1 MPRATSS
8 LCSSGRTHRRA
19 EARATLRDVTERFA
33 EVKSRTSVDNL
44 LRTVQQHHVQ
54 LSALADTKASLIITI
69 SSIVLT
75 IALSRAGDPQLR
87 AALLTLA
94 VACLLALLLAIVAV
108 LPTFAP
114 TKRGRSRNL
123 LFFGH
128 FSDLSEEEY
137 LDQMERVLVSDP
149 TLYDTALRD
158 IYALGTYLYRKKYR
172 FLRMAYVALLTGFI
186 LATVVEVYVVWHLE
200 ILPR

>member
-1 MPRATSS
+1 
-8 LCSSGRTHRRA
+8 
-19 EARATLRDVTERFA
+19 VNRF
-33 EVKSRTSVDNL
+33 ENVRSRTSVDNL

-54 LSALADTKASLIITI
+54 LSGLADTKASLIITI

-94 VACLLALLLAIVAV
+94 VACLLALLLAIFAV

-114 TKRGRSRNL
+114 RAVRRGHVSRNL

-128 FSDLSEEEY
+128 FGTLSEDEF
-137 LDQMERVLVSDP
+137 LDEMERVMNSDP
-149 TLYDTALRD
+149 LLYETALRD
-158 IYALGTYLYRKKYR
+158 IYSLGTYLYRKKYR

-186 LATVVEVYVVWHLE
+186 LATAVEVVWVVWWG
-200 ILPR
+200 

>member
-1 MPRATSS
+1 MN
-8 LCSSGRTHRRA
+8 
-19 EARATLRDVTERFA
+19 RF
-33 EVKSRTSVDNL
+33 ENVRSRTSVDNL

-54 LSALADTKASLIITI
+54 LSGLADTKASLIITI

-75 IALSRAGDPQLR
+75 IALSRSGDRELR

-94 VACLLALLLAIVAV
+94 VACLLALLLAIFAV

-114 TKRGRSRNL
+114 RRVRRGSASRNL

-128 FSDLSEEEY
+128 FGTLTEEEF
-137 LDQMERVLVSDP
+137 LDEMERVMSADP
-149 TLYDTALRD
+149 LLYETALRD
-158 IYALGTYLYRKKYR
+158 IYSLGTYLYRKKYR

-186 LATVVEVYVVWHLE
+186 ASTAVAVYAMWGG
-200 ILPR
+200 

>member
-1 MPRATSS
+1 MQ
-8 LCSSGRTHRRA
+8 
-19 EARATLRDVTERFA
+19 RF
-33 EVKSRTSVDNL
+33 ESVEPRTSVDNL

-54 LSALADTKASLIITI
+54 LSTLADTKASLIITI

-75 IALSRAGDPQLR
+75 ISLSRAGDPSLR

-94 VACLLALLLAIVAV
+94 VACLLALLLAIFAV

-114 TKRGRSRNL
+114 RGVRRGTVSRNL

-128 FSDLSEEEY
+128 FGTLTEDQF
-137 LDQMERVLVSDP
+137 LDEMERVMQSDP
-149 TLYDTALRD
+149 LLYETALRD
-158 IYALGTYLYRKKYR
+158 IYSLGTYLYRKKFR

-186 LATVVEVYVVWHLE
+186 LATVVEVWVWL
-200 ILPR
+200 

>member
-1 MPRATSS
+1 VR
-8 LCSSGRTHRRA
+8 
-19 EARATLRDVTERFA
+19 
-33 EVKSRTSVDNL
+33 SRTSVDNL

-94 VACLLALLLAIVAV
+94 MACLLALLLAIVAV

-114 TKRGRSRNL
+114 TRTMSKSLATRNL

-128 FSDLSEEEY
+128 FSTMSEEAF
-137 LDQMERVLVSDP
+137 LDEMERVLLTDAV
-149 TLYDTALRD
+149 LYETALRD

-186 LATVVEVYVVWHLE
+186 LATVVEVFVISNASLFD
-200 ILPR
+200 LT

>member
-1 MPRATSS
+1 MHCSVPGDVSRITRRPRYT
-8 LCSSGRTHRRA
+8 
-19 EARATLRDVTERFA
+19 ARVTERFGG
-33 EVKSRTSVDNL
+33 VQSRTSVDNL
-44 LRTVQQHHVQ
+44 LRTVQQHHVH
-54 LSALADTKASLIITI
+54 LSTLADTKASLIITI

-94 VACLLALLLAIVAV
+94 MACLLALLLAIVAV

-114 TKRGRSRNL
+114 TRTMSKNGSTRNL

-128 FSDLSEEEY
+128 FSTMSEEEY
-137 LDQMERVLVSDP
+137 LEEMERVMMTDAV
-149 TLYDTALRD
+149 LYETALRD
-158 IYALGTYLYRKKYR
+158 IYSLGTYLYRKKYR

-186 LATVVEVYVVWHLE
+186 LATVVEVYVIWQS
-200 ILPR
+200 

>member
-1 MPRATSS
+1 MN
-8 LCSSGRTHRRA
+8 
-19 EARATLRDVTERFA
+19 RF
-33 EVKSRTSVDNL
+33 ENVKPRTSVDQL

-54 LSALADTKASLIITI
+54 LSALADTKAGLIITI

-94 VACLLALLLAIVAV
+94 VACLLALLLAIFAV

-114 TKRGRSRNL
+114 RAVRRGRITRNL

-128 FSDLSEEEY
+128 FGPLSEEEF
-137 LDQMERVLVSDP
+137 LDEMERVMSSDAM
-149 TLYDTALRD
+149 LYETALRD
-158 IYALGTYLYRKKYR
+158 IYSLGTYLYRKKFR
-172 FLRMAYVALLTGFI
+172 FLRFAYVALLAGFI
-186 LATVVEVYVVWHLE
+186 LATVVELSVIWL
-200 ILPR
+200 